1 MDVAYD
7 ELVKKTNE
15 AAHKK
20 ISAWLNAEGHRT
32 DVEVHDE
39 RYADIVFSA
48 RGYRLSVRVDE
59 TDPGFLYIILR
70 LDMPDDV
77 TDELIARRAAAAVE
91 AYAKVV
97 KVEINWESRGITLA
111 TEQLVATPGG
121 SEIFWRTVSFLILSV
136 SQLER
141 AFEDEAGHAAAGNFT
156 QQMEAELSL
165 KETR

>member
-1 MDVAYD
+1 VAYD

-15 AAHKK
+15 PVYQTIA
-20 ISAWLNAEGHRT
+20 AWLNAEGHRT
-32 DVEVHDE
+32 DVKVHDE

-48 RGYRLSVRVDE
+48 RGYHLSVRVDE
-59 TDPGFLYIILR
+59 SDPAFLYIILR

-97 KVEINWESRGITLA
+97 KVDIKWESREITLA

-121 SEIFWRTVSFLILSV
+121 PEIFWRTVSYLILSV
-136 SQLER
+136 SQLAH
-141 AFEDEAGHAAAGNFT
+141 AFDDEAGRAAAGNFT

-165 KETR
+165 KEEAR